1 MPTGPSRNSP
11 SLRSRRG
18 MHRRTVT
25 GVSEDLRKAQ
35 LVDQLP
41 DQPQSTHTTARQGSG
56 AGCGA
61 ARSRIVASIQPP
73 CTRRPPSWTAGF
85 RPGRSTGWP
94 RSVRP
99 RWTLGAGT
107 PARWSRRSAMRA
119 WWGTTS
125 TPSGW
130 PTRWPTRH
138 ADRESRSPSVIGPHL
153 RPAVPHPQAAG
164 DRGGAAHPAGR
175 GAAAGPRHDEDRTR
189 GRQVGESRQHQVASV
204 VGQRHGTEPRVD
216 AAPSVARQGDGT
228 TVSPVAWD
236 HVSGSSASASG

>member
-1 MPTGPSRNSP
+1 M
-11 SLRSRRG
+11 RG
-18 MHRRTVT
+18 
-25 GVSEDLRKAQ
+25 
-35 LVDQLP
+35 
-41 DQPQSTHTTARQGSG
+41 
-56 AGCGA
+56 

-130 PTRWPTRH
+130 PTRWPSRH
-138 ADRESRSPSVIGPHL
+138 ADRLSRSSGPHL

-164 DRGGAAHPAGR
+164 DRGGAAHRAGR

-216 AAPSVARQGDGT
+216 ADPQLTGHVRVSEPSKSLCWMPPTRLVSRPPAAGRDTRHERGGALSPPVRLAGRGSRTDSSSLLYGRKAPRGGSLRSCWT
-228 TVSPVAWD
+228 TLFAMCRWP
-236 HVSGSSASASG
+236 G